1 MADLESMSKEDL
13 TAFRF
18 IDACDDKRLRE
29 KIFELKRKDA
39 TAIKDVIAQHDR
51 QQRAKAAL
59 RNKAAPVAAV
69 KADSKTA
76 QSKLTQDCSSC
87 GGKHLR

>member
-1 MADLESMSKEDL
+1 MSKENH

-39 TAIKDVIAQHDR
+39 TAVKDIIA
-51 QQRAKAAL
+51 
-59 RNKAAPVAAV
+59 
-69 KADSKTA
+69 
-76 QSKLTQDCSSC
+76 
-87 GGKHLR
+87 